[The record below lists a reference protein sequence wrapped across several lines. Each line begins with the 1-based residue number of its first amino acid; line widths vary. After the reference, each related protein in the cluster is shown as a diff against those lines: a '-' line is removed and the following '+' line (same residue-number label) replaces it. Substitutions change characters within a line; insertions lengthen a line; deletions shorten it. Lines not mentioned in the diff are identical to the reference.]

1 MPNFNY
7 TAIDGQGNETNGV
20 LAADSNTQA
29 IEMLK
34 GNGLYPTQVVEEGV
48 GVKGKKGKKGKKAK
62 KGKEGKTLK
71 KLKQGR
77 KVK

>member
-34 GNGLYPTQVVEEGV
+34 GKRVPCPNYRPLWGAYIQPY
-48 GVKGKKGKKGKKAK
+48 A
-62 KGKEGKTLK
+62 
-71 KLKQGR
+71 
-77 KVK
+77 